1 MSNHN
6 EKMEE
11 LLKNGIP
18 SLLKEKL
25 GVGYNVE
32 DIVGYSFE
40 IGYLMYGYFELP
52 DIEDSYEEKEKKVY
66 DGKTVTI
73 ECSGNVGYFAE
84 NAYLRGADLIDAHID
99 VYFKDGEEQKTIR
112 IDEEDYDSVFNGP
125 FEQLHLWLWKV
136 VDRYVTMNN
145 LFVGEDHLCIQQ
157 HISLNTSLVA
167 FSEEILKQAGYSL
180 SREDDQRKTFRCEL
194 PVFGSCTV
202 TVHDSG
208 ISGKNLVGLVVVK
221 TIWKINE
228 AKMLKMLDY
237 MKQTI
242 GKEPHYDDHG
252 YGVSPRPHEIDL
264 RWDLPQGRIGMTWDG
279 FNYTYGTE
287 SNHPKGDGTDFVFI
301 TLRDRDF
308 LQAVED
314 KESYGYFHYEDID

>member
-1 MSNHN
+1 LKIRKNDMSNHN
-6 EKMEE
+6 EKMAE

-25 GVGYNVE
+25 GV
-32 DIVGYSFE
+32 
-40 IGYLMYGYFELP
+40 
-52 DIEDSYEEKEKKVY
+52 
-66 DGKTVTI
+66 
-73 ECSGNVGYFAE
+73 
-84 NAYLRGADLIDAHID
+84 
-99 VYFKDGEEQKTIR
+99 
-112 IDEEDYDSVFNGP
+112 
-125 FEQLHLWLWKV
+125 
-136 VDRYVTMNN
+136 VTMNN
-145 LFVGEDHLCIQQ
+145 MFVGEDHLCIQQ
-157 HISLNTSLVA
+157 HTMLNTSLVA

-180 SREDDQRKTFRCEL
+180 TSEDGQRKTFRCEL

-228 AKMLKMLDY
+228 AKMLKMLEY